1 MKQTLLIL
9 FSYSMLF
16 ASDIWDQKV
25 YYKGTITDTIEKS
38 QINPKIQL
46 KSLADI
52 DNLYAIG
59 MGSYLK
65 GEIQIFNSSPKNSFV
80 KNGFVSFDSSYNT
93 DASFLIYTQV
103 KEWEEFKV
111 PYYVYTKS
119 QFEEW
124 LETTADEYGID
135 SYEPF
140 PFLLEGTLKVNSYRI
155 LDATVNEKIKTGE
168 LVTCACAIDSKENND
183 KIRVSTIYDTIL
195 HKQIN
200 GLGFFYYKKGI
211 VTQKSSFINLHFIT
225 KDKRVAGYALDMM
238 IGEDMIVKL
247 PKIR

>member
-1 MKQTLLIL
+1 LLKIIILL
-9 FSYSMLF
+9 FSITFIF
-16 ASDIWDQKV
+16 ASNIWNQKV
-25 YYKGTITDTIEKS
+25 FYKGTITDTIEKS
-38 QINPKIQL
+38 QINSKIKL
-46 KSLADI
+46 NSLQNI
-52 DNLYAIG
+52 ENLYAIG

-65 GEIQIFNSSPKNSFV
+65 GEIQIFNSKPINTFV
-80 KNGFVSFDSSYNT
+80 KNGRVTFNSTYNH
-93 DASFLIYTQV
+93 DASFLVYTQV

-140 PFLLEGTLKVNSYRI
+140 PFLLEGTLKVNSYRV
-155 LDATVNEKIKTGE
+155 LDAKVNEKIKTGE
-168 LVTCACAIDSKENND
+168 LVTCACAIDSKENHD

-195 HKQIN
+195 HKKIN

-211 VTQKSSFINLHFIT
+211 VTEKSSFINLHFIT
-225 KDKRVAGYALDMM
+225 EDKRIAGYSIDMM
-238 IGEDMIVKL
+238 IGVDMVVKL